1 MGWDMRVFGLIFLL
15 VWPSWVL
22 SQSEPLQITTV
33 TRPPFSM
40 VENGKDT
47 GFSIDLWQAV
57 AEELGVAYEF
67 QRVDSFKAM
76 LDAVETG
83 AVDGAIANISITA
96 SREGVMDFTQPIF
109 GSGLQIMV
117 PKQESNLGIFS
128 ILLSPDILL
137 AILGAFVVL
146 FGGGMLMWTFERRHQ
161 DYFDMS
167 AKEAMFPSFWWAL
180 NLVVNGGFEQ
190 VAPRSFFGRIFG
202 VLMVISSLFIVSI
215 FVAKITA
222 TLTVDAI
229 QSNVG
234 GINDLYDK
242 RVGTIESS
250 TAAGFLNSRDMRYVA
265 YPGLEEMLEAFEAE
279 RLDALVFDAPILA
292 YYANTQGADKAQV
305 IGRVFLPEN
314 YGMALPSGSDLA
326 EPINR
331 ALLMLRETGRYDA
344 LIKKWFGDAG

>member
-1 MGWDMRVFGLIFLL
+1 MRVLGLIFIL
-15 VWPSWVL
+15 VWPTWAL
-22 SQSEPLQITTV
+22 SQSDPLQIMTV

-40 VENGKDT
+40 VENGQDT
-47 GFSIDLWQAV
+47 GFSIDLWKAV
-57 AEELGVAYEF
+57 AEELNVAYEF

-76 LDAVETG
+76 LDSVQAGT
-83 AVDGAIANISITA
+83 ADGAIANISITA

-109 GSGLQIMV
+109 ASGLQILV
-117 PKQESNLGIFS
+117 PKQDSSLGIFS
-128 ILLSPDILL
+128 ILLSRDILL

-146 FGGGMLMWTFERRHQ
+146 FGGGMLMWVLERRHQ
-161 DYFDMS
+161 EYFDMP
-167 AKEAMFPSFWWAL
+167 AKDAMFPSFWWAL

-190 VAPRSFFGRIFG
+190 VAPRSFLGRIFG
-202 VLMVISSLFIVSI
+202 VFMVISSLFIVSI

-242 RVGTIESS
+242 RVGTVANS
-250 TAAGFLNSRDMRYVA
+250 TAAGFLNSRDMRFVSYA
-265 YPGLEEMLEAFEAE
+265 GLDEMLAAFEQG
-279 RLDALVFDAPILA
+279 RLDALIFDAPILA
-292 YYANTQGADKAQV
+292 YYANTTGAETAQV

-331 ALLMLRETGRYDA
+331 ALLMLRESGRYDA
-344 LIKKWFGDAG
+344 LIRKWFGDAG